1 MEKLILILLMLTLI
15 IPDATT
21 KVEEERKKYDLTFDE
36 IEKGELSAGDG
47 EKTIDIGEPEIKG
60 KEETSTKK
68 RKNEKY
74 SLAVK
79 EILENEQYKEN
90 GQEYEI
96 VVYAQFDK
104 RVQDLIPVI
113 QEQLPDRMVSLQAR
127 TFDSCCLKT
136 DIEAMER
143 LCQLPEVRK
152 ICLLSEVK
160 GETDFMVEG
169 E

>member
-15 IPDATT
+15 IPDVTVKA
-21 KVEEERKKYDLTFDE
+21 EEERKKCDLTFHE
-36 IEKGELSAGDG
+36 IVKGEFYNGDRG
-47 EKTIDIGEPEIKG
+47 KSTDIGKFEIKG
-60 KEETSTKK
+60 KVERSSAK